1 VDVFTCLIGLG
12 SKSGLYKMKK
22 VVLLLPVTVSSKTR
36 MSSVEEESPRRGRMS
51 SQEEEDDESD
61 VSQKGGHSTQKDGT
75 RGEARTSHKRR
86 RENGGEDEEEKDHV
100 ADDDDEEEDDGE
112 EEDEEDDED
121 EDSDEDGG
129 TTRLRRPRKKQR
141 RANMFLDVE
150 AEVDEDEEELE
161 EEDDD
166 LGGED
171 GFIQEHDLENEEID
185 AGDDRRHRDLDRKRQ
200 EITDKDAERLAEEFR
215 EKYGRSAASRYR
227 GDGAGVAQ
235 RLLLPSVD
243 DPSIWAIKCKTG
255 KETDIITQLA
265 KRMMVME
272 SRGQSLGI
280 TSAFQR
286 DSLEGYIYVEARKA
300 AFVAAA
306 VKDIPNVYA
315 TKLILVPIQE
325 MPDLL
330 RVKQQTVD
338 LVPGSYVRI
347 KTKSSKYAGDL
358 AQVDN
363 VDEDGTHARLR
374 LVPRLDFSG
383 KQDVMTPDGK
393 RLKKAL
399 PLSFRPPARLFNEAE
414 LMYVPQESISDNSK
428 SGGAKSLGRRGR
440 VFTYLGDDYEDGYL
454 VKDFRISALRIKD
467 VNPTLEE
474 ITKFA
479 SGTDETGGIDLTSL
493 AAGIKAASKSSTF
506 QAGDIVEVFE
516 GEQAGVHGS
525 VESVTN
531 EIATIVSL
539 YSGLKGQRLEVPI
552 RSLRKR
558 FKSGDH
564 VKVVNGR
571 YKDDTGMVV
580 RVVDDQVTFLSDM
593 SMKEV
598 FSMNDHA
605 NERLP
610 CFLKI

>member
-1 VDVFTCLIGLG
+1 
-12 SKSGLYKMKK
+12 
-22 VVLLLPVTVSSKTR
+22 
-36 MSSVEEESPRRGRMS
+36 MSSEEE
-51 SQEEEDDESD
+51 
-61 VSQKGGHSTQKDGT
+61 
-75 RGEARTSHKRR
+75 
-86 RENGGEDEEEKDHV
+86 EEEKEYETQPSKR
-100 ADDDDEEEDDGE
+100 AARSPAEGGTKTAAAQSRSSNKRPRDDDEEDGEKDDVAEDDE
-112 EEDEEDDED
+112 EEEDEEDEEDDEEDEED
-121 EDSDEDGG
+121 EDEDAA
-129 TTRLRRPRKKQR
+129 RPHRRPRKKR

-171 GFIQEHDLENEEID
+171 GFIQEQDLENEEID
-185 AGDDRRHRDLDRKRQ
+185 AGDDRGHRDLDRQRQ

-227 GDGAGVAQ
+227 GDGARIAQ
-235 RLLLPSVD
+235 RLLLPSVN

-255 KETDIITQLA
+255 KEMDIIAQIS
-265 KRMMVME
+265 KRMMTMA
-272 SRGQSLGI
+272 SRGQSMGI

-286 DSLEGYIYVEARKA
+286 DSLQGYIYVEARKA
-300 AFVAAA
+300 AFVAEV

-315 TKLILVPIQE
+315 AKLILVPIQE

-330 RVKQQTVD
+330 RVKQQTID

-374 LVPRLDFSG
+374 LIPRLDLSG
-383 KQDVMTPDGK
+383 KSDVITPDGK
-393 RLKKAL
+393 RLKKQM

-414 LMYVPQESISDNSK
+414 VQYFPFNKNVPNISKLNEK
-428 SGGAKSLGRRGR
+428 NLVTRRGGI
-440 VFTYLGDDYEDGYL
+440 VTYNGEEFEYGYL
-454 VKDFRISALRIKD
+454 MKDFRIAALTTKD

-479 SGTDETGGIDLTSL
+479 GADDSEGIDLTSL
-493 AAGIKAASKSSTF
+493 AAGIKAASQSSMF
-506 QAGDIVEVFE
+506 EAGDVVEVFE

-531 EIATIVSL
+531 DIATIISS
-539 YSGLKGQRLEVPI
+539 YAELKGQRLEVPV

-564 VKVVNGR
+564 VKVANGR

-580 RVVDDQVTFLSDM
+580 RVVDDQVTLLSDI

-598 FSMNDHA
+598 LSKN
-605 NERLP
+605 RP
-610 CFLKI
+610 S

>member
-1 VDVFTCLIGLG
+1 
-12 SKSGLYKMKK
+12 
-22 VVLLLPVTVSSKTR
+22 
-36 MSSVEEESPRRGRMS
+36 MSSAEEESPRRERMS
-51 SQEEEDDESD
+51 SEEE
-61 VSQKGGHSTQKDGT
+61 
-75 RGEARTSHKRR
+75 
-86 RENGGEDEEEKDHV
+86 EEEEEYETQPSKR
-100 ADDDDEEEDDGE
+100 AARSPAEGGTKTAAAQSRSSNKRPRDDDEEDGEKDDVAEEDEE
-112 EEDEEDDED
+112 EEDEEDEEEEDDDDED
-121 EDSDEDGG
+121 EDEDAA
-129 TTRLRRPRKKQR
+129 RPHRRPRKKR

-171 GFIQEHDLENEEID
+171 GFIQEQDLENEEID
-185 AGDDRRHRDLDRKRQ
+185 AGDDRGHRDLDRQRQ

-227 GDGAGVAQ
+227 GDGAGIAQ
-235 RLLLPSVD
+235 RLLLPSVN

-255 KETDIITQLA
+255 KEMDIIAQIS
-265 KRMMVME
+265 KRMMTMA
-272 SRGQSLGI
+272 SRGQSMGI

-286 DSLEGYIYVEARKA
+286 DSLQGYIYVEARKA
-300 AFVAAA
+300 AFVAEA
-306 VKDIPNVYA
+306 VKDIPNIYA
-315 TKLILVPIQE
+315 AKLILVPIQE

-374 LVPRLDFSG
+374 LIPRLDLSG
-383 KQDVMTPDGK
+383 KSDVITPDGK
-393 RLKKAL
+393 RLKKQM

-414 LMYVPQESISDNSK
+414 VQYFPFNKNVPNISKLNEK
-428 SGGAKSLGRRGR
+428 NLVTRRGGI
-440 VFTYLGDDYEDGYL
+440 VTYNGEEFEYGYL
-454 VKDFRISALRIKD
+454 MKDFRITALTTKD

-479 SGTDETGGIDLTSL
+479 AGTDDSEGIDLTAL
-493 AAGIKAASKSSTF
+493 AAGIKAAAQSTTF
-506 QAGDIVEVFE
+506 EAGDVVEVFE

-531 EIATIVSL
+531 DIATIISS
-539 YSGLKGQRLEVPI
+539 YAELKGQRLEVPV

-564 VKVVNGR
+564 VKVANGR

-580 RVVDDQVTFLSDM
+580 RVVDDQVTLLSDI

-598 FSMNDHA
+598 
-605 NERLP
+605 LP
-610 CFLKI
+610 KNFPS

>member
-1 VDVFTCLIGLG
+1 
-12 SKSGLYKMKK
+12 
-22 VVLLLPVTVSSKTR
+22 
-36 MSSVEEESPRRGRMS
+36 MSSAEEESPRHEGMS
-51 SQEEEDDESD
+51 SEGDEENGILDHGRSHPAGDPRHDKKRRRESDADNDDEDEEDDE
-61 VSQKGGHSTQKDGT
+61 
-75 RGEARTSHKRR
+75 
-86 RENGGEDEEEKDHV
+86 EE
-100 ADDDDEEEDDGE
+100 DDDDEEEDEDNDGN
-112 EEDEEDDED
+112 
-121 EDSDEDGG
+121 S
-129 TTRLRRPRKKQR
+129 RRHRRSRKKR

-171 GFIQEHDLENEEID
+171 GFIQEHDLENEDID
-185 AGDDRRHRDLDRKRQ
+185 VGDDRKHREFDRQRQ
-200 EITDKDAERLAEEFR
+200 KITDKDAERLAEEFR

-243 DPSIWAIKCKTG
+243 DPSIWAIKCKIG
-255 KETDIITQLA
+255 KETDIITQLS
-265 KRMMVME
+265 KRMVTME

-286 DSLEGYIYVEARKA
+286 DYLQGYIYVEARKA
-300 AFVAAA
+300 AFVSAA

-315 TKLILVPIQE
+315 SNLTLVPIQE

-330 RVKQQTVD
+330 RVKQQTMD
-338 LVPGSYVRI
+338 LVPFAYVRI
-347 KTKSSKYAGDL
+347 KSKSSKYVGDL

-374 LVPRLDFSG
+374 LVPRLDLSG
-383 KQDVMTPDGK
+383 KSDIITPDGK
-393 RLKKAL
+393 RLKKQL

-414 LMYVPQESISDNSK
+414 VMYILKTGLSNFRK
-428 SGGAKSLGRRGR
+428 SGGARNLNRRGR
-440 VFTYLGDDYEDGYL
+440 VITYNGEDFEDGYL
-454 VKDFRISALRIKD
+454 VKDFRITALITKD

-479 SGTDETGGIDLTSL
+479 AGTDETGGIDLSSL
-493 AAGIKAASKSSTF
+493 AAGIKAASKLSTF
-506 QAGDIVEVFE
+506 EPGDVVEVFE

-525 VESVTN
+525 VESVTDQ
-531 EIATIVSL
+531 IATIISS
-539 YSGLKGQRLEVPI
+539 YSGLKGQRLEVPV

-558 FKSGDH
+558 FKNGDY
-564 VKVVNGR
+564 VKVTNGR
-571 YKDDTGMVV
+571 YKEDTGMVV
-580 RVVDDQVTFLSDM
+580 RVADEQVTIISDM

-598 FSMNDHA
+598 IFPRKKLNSRSRYFQKTSVKRHKD
-605 NERLP
+605 
-610 CFLKI
+610 

>member
-1 VDVFTCLIGLG
+1 
-12 SKSGLYKMKK
+12 
-22 VVLLLPVTVSSKTR
+22 
-36 MSSVEEESPRRGRMS
+36 MSSAEEESPRRGHFES
-51 SQEEEDDESD
+51 EEEEDE
-61 VSQKGGHSTQKDGT
+61 VSEKGGLSG
-75 RGEARTSHKRR
+75 
-86 RENGGEDEEEKDHV
+86 DEETAGADASRGNKRPDKRKSTAV
-100 ADDDDEEEDDGE
+100 DDDDDEDEDERD
-112 EEDEEDDED
+112 EEDEEDDEEDEED
-121 EDSDEDGG
+121 EDIGR
-129 TTRLRRPRKKQR
+129 THKRPRKKR

-161 EEDDD
+161 EEDED

-171 GFIQEHDLENEEID
+171 GFIQEHDLENDDID
-185 AGDDRRHRDLDRKRQ
+185 PRDDRRHREFDRQRQ

-243 DPSIWAIKCKTG
+243 DPSIWAIKCKVG
-255 KETDIITQLA
+255 KERDIVLA
-265 KRMMVME
+265 ILKKTWVTKNHGPPVE
-272 SRGQSLGI
+272 I
-280 TSAFQR
+280 TSAFER
-286 DSLEGYIYVEARKA
+286 ESLGGYIYVEARKA
-300 AFVAAA
+300 AHVAAA

-330 RVKQQTVD
+330 RVKQQT
-338 LVPGSYVRI
+338 LELLPGSYVRI

-374 LVPRLDFSG
+374 LVPRIDTSG
-383 KQDVMTPDGK
+383 KTDVITSDGRK
-393 RLKKAL
+393 VRKQM
-399 PLSFRPPARLFNEAE
+399 PLSFRPPARLFNEGEA
-414 LMYVPQESISDNSK
+414 LYVSSGPSNARQ
-428 SGGAKSLGRRGR
+428 SGGSLTHRAAN
-440 VFTYLGDDYEDGYL
+440 VFTYNGEDFEYGYL
-454 VKDFRISALRIKD
+454 LKDFRVTTLTTKD

-479 SGTDETGGIDLTSL
+479 AGADQDDGIDLTSL
-493 AAGIKAASKSSTF
+493 AAGIKAASKLSTF
-506 QAGDIVEVFE
+506 EAGDIVELFE
-516 GEQAGVHGS
+516 GEQAGVHGV

-531 EIATIVSL
+531 DIATIISS
-539 YSGLKGQRLEVPI
+539 YSGLKGQRLEVPV

-564 VKVVNGR
+564 VKVGNGR

-580 RVVDDQVTFLSDM
+580 RVVEDEVTILSDM
-593 SMKEV
+593 SMKEITV
-598 FSMNDHA
+598 FSKDLSEASQGVTIAVTSKYELHDLVQLEYPLSRFA
-605 NERLP
+605 KLVS
-610 CFLKI
+610 IQ